1 MCGLRFVNLDSV
13 ATYEQSHRF
22 HPAANARSKPSQGA
36 VELKG
41 MLVMTGQRA
50 CCVAVCRARVV
61 GHAPLTEGTYI
72 PREDPAE
79 YNPDDMSLHG

>member
-13 ATYEQSHRF
+13 ATYEQSHRT
-22 HPAANARSKPSQGA
+22 HPAAFRTSKPDQDA
-36 VELKG
+36 LNVKG

-61 GHAPLTEGTYI
+61 GHAPLTEGLTLLEKTLHNTI
-72 PREDPAE
+72 P
-79 YNPDDMSLHG
+79 MI